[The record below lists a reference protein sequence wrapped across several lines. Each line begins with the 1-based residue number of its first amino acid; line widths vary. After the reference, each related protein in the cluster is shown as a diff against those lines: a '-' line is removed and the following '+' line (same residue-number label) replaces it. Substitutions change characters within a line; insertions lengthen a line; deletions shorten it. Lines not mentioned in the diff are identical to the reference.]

1 MPPRLIPLLCALAL
15 LLSGGRDSAGAPSA
29 AAAPGLWGWQAVL
42 VAGDYAQPVFD
53 NGVAAMEQWL
63 VSRGVAAQSI
73 HRLSATQRPGQASPE
88 PASAER
94 ILGHIAA
101 LQPRPGEGCFV
112 FITSHGYRG
121 EGIWLAYSGEYL
133 RPESLAQALS
143 AGCAAAPTVVV
154 VSGCFTGA
162 FTAMRAPN
170 RIVITAARHDR
181 PSFGCQVDR
190 TYTVFD
196 ECLLGALPRAS
207 TWRAAFNATDG
218 CVRRREQQMQVT
230 PSQPQASFGAAVRG
244 LRLR

>member
-1 MPPRLIPLLCALAL
+1 MPPRLIPLLCALL
-15 LLSGGRDSAGAPSA
+15 LLLGGRDS

-73 HRLSATQRPGQASPE
+73 RRLSATQRPGQASPE

-101 LQPRPGEGCFV
+101 LRPRPGEGCFV

-181 PSFGCQVDR
+181 PSFGCQADR

-207 TWRAAFNATDG
+207 TWRGAFSATDG